1 MGAIFVGLLVL
12 AMVVVPLGLSV
23 WSDRRREQADA
34 VAATARSAV
43 RQRLEGD
50 AFVTVDVTAP
60 TPWALGRVVLAAP
73 AGYGW
78 MVERSWAAVALRV
91 PAGYE
96 LVVHAAPSP
105 SKPSVPVANTELRRA
120 A

>member
-1 MGAIFVGLLVL
+1 MEATLVGLLVL
-12 AMVVVPLGLSV
+12 AMVVVPLAVSV
-23 WSDRRREQADA
+23 WSDRRREQADV
-34 VAATARSAV
+34 VAAAARSAV

-60 TPWALGRVVLAAP
+60 TPWAVGRVVLAAP

-78 MVERSWAAVALRV
+78 MVERSWAAVAQRV
-91 PAGYE
+91 PADYE
-96 LVVHAAPSP
+96 LVVHAAPISA
-105 SKPSVPVANTELRRA
+105 KPGLSVGDTALRRA